1 MERLNEGAAIACSLN
16 DAEFRERRALARRT
30 LLPQI
35 IISQRISNGLT
46 LTFTNSEALR
56 RDVKTF
62 VRLERECCDFLTF
75 SLTPDTVPVNE
86 SLVLTIKGP
95 PEAAATIE
103 MFARAVEARS

>member
-1 MERLNEGAAIACSLN
+1 MERLDKGEAMACSLN

-46 LTFTNSEALR
+46 LTFTNSEAHR
-56 RDVKTF
+56 RDVETF

-75 SLTPDTVPVNE
+75 TLTPDTGPANE
-86 SLVLTIKGP
+86 SLVLTIQGP

-103 MFARAVEARS
+103 MFARAVDARS

>member
-1 MERLNEGAAIACSLN
+1 MERLDEGEAIACSLN
-16 DAEFRERRALARRT
+16 DADFRERRALARRT

-75 SLTPDTVPVNE
+75 TLTPDTGPANE
-86 SLVLTIKGP
+86 SLLLTIKGP

-103 MFARAVEARS
+103 MFARAAEERS

>member
-1 MERLNEGAAIACSLN
+1 MEKLDEGAAIACSLN

-30 LLPQI
+30 LLTQI
-35 IISQRISNGLT
+35 IISQRISNGLA

-62 VRLERECCDFLTF
+62 VRLEWECCDFLTF
-75 SLTPDTVPVNE
+75 TLTPDTVPANE
-86 SLVLTIKGP
+86 PLVLTIKGP

-103 MFARAVEARS
+103 MIARAVEERS